1 MQLNWATLTIAAGQ
15 SLSTPLD
22 LQYGQIVRIWGP
34 SVWTAAALTFKG
46 SFNNSAW
53 DDLVDQA
60 SAEHS
65 IPMTGAAN
73 GFERAF
79 TVPREWTL
87 GMKFVRLRSGTGA
100 VPVSQAA
107 DRALQIAYRPF
118 A

>member
-1 MQLNWATLTIAAGQ
+1 MQLNWGTLTIPSGT
-15 SLSTPLD
+15 SLSDSLD
-22 LQYGQIVRIWGP
+22 LRYGQIVRILGP
-34 SVWTAAALTFKG
+34 SVWTAAALTFQG

-60 SAEHS
+60 GAEHS

-87 GMKFVRLRSGTGA
+87 GIKFVRLRSGTGA
-100 VPVSQAA
+100 VPVPQAA